1 MHQLFDHLEVVVIGM
16 IIGVGVMVVV
26 EMRLMRVVTE
36 RNAL

>member
-1 MHQLFDHLEVVVIGM
+1 MIGM

-36 RNAL
+36 RNAPAL